1 MSSPSMGDS
10 EYYQQQNQSSQNAI
24 TAFLAKL
31 WALVNDPSCDDLIA
45 WDPTGGSFHV
55 YDQSRFAREILPRYF
70 KHNNFASFIRQLN
83 MYGFRKISTIEHGS
97 LKNER
102 DDIEFAHPSFIR
114 GHDTL
119 LELIKRRAPDNQQKI
134 NIPST
139 KPELPS
145 SSAATIMST
154 NYVDS
159 KIPRSVELSHLLDD
173 VRNLQTKQT
182 SLTDKLFHMQDENQA
197 LWREVSIL
205 KQKHS
210 KQQQI
215 VSKLMEFLLHFLTNS
230 TQTHRP
236 SVEQQSTNQSE
247 QQQQTQHHTINNQ
260 SIPTNSLKRKQA
272 ALMIGEEPKKRTTI
286 QQQQQ
291 QPINIGRQ
299 QGIIINELTDND
311 SGGWLHTTDTS
322 PLVDLVPSPP
332 PSASSTTQQHL
343 DDNYQQQNNYEWIVP
358 NDALN
363 FSQQN
368 KTIGNGNHTTNSYI
382 SDFFLNTDNN
392 HGTKTNIG
400 QIDEGN
406 LTGINTV
413 NIDADYFFDMI

>member
-1 MSSPSMGDS
+1 
-10 EYYQQQNQSSQNAI
+10 
-24 TAFLAKL
+24 
-31 WALVNDPSCDDLIA
+31 
-45 WDPTGGSFHV
+45 
-55 YDQSRFAREILPRYF
+55 
-70 KHNNFASFIRQLN
+70 

-97 LKNER
+97 LKNEH

-119 LELIKRRAPDNQQKI
+119 LELIKRRAPDNQQKT

-139 KPELPS
+139 KSELPTS
-145 SSAATIMST
+145 TSSPLSSAALVST
-154 NYVDS
+154 NYVDT
-159 KIPRSVELSHLLDD
+159 KPPRSVELSRLLDD

-197 LWREVSIL
+197 LWREVGIL

-215 VSKLMEFLLHFLTNS
+215 VSKLMEFLLHFLSNP

-236 SVEQQSTNQSE
+236 SVEQSSTDQS
-247 QQQQTQHHTINNQ
+247 QQQQTQHQTIINQ
-260 SIPTNSLKRKQA
+260 QIPTNSLKRKPA
-272 ALMIGEEPKKRTTI
+272 AIMLGEEPKKRTTM

-291 QPINIGRQ
+291 QQQHLLSQPINIGRQ

-332 PSASSTTQQHL
+332 PPVSSTTQHL
-343 DDNYQQQNNYEWIVP
+343 DDNYHHHQQSTNYEWTVP
-358 NDALN
+358 TNELRNTLN
-363 FSQQN
+363 FPQQT
-368 KTIGNGNHTTNSYI
+368 KTIGNGNNETNSYI

-400 QIDEGN
+400 QIDQTN
-406 LTGINTV
+406 LTGINPV
-413 NIDADYFFDMI
+413 NIDADFFFDMI